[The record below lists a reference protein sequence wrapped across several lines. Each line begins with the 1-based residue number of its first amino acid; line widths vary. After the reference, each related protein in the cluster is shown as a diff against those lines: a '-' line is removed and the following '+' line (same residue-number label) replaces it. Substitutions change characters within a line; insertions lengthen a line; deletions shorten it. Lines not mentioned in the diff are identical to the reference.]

1 MSRLN
6 TNANIDNVDD
16 FYQRLTDLSLN
27 LKTEEVMVR
36 HAKLILLLSNH
47 IGDNQVLNEA
57 IDIVQDTKGD
67 KET

>member
-1 MSRLN
+1 MSKLN

-16 FYQRLTDLSLN
+16 FYQRITDLSLN
-27 LKTEEVMVR
+27 LKTEEIMVR

-57 IDIVQDTKGD
+57 IEIAQDTSRD
-67 KET
+67 EQT

>member
-57 IDIVQDTKGD
+57 IDIVRDT
-67 KET
+67 

>member
-1 MSRLN
+1 MSKLN

-16 FYQRLTDLSLN
+16 FYQRITDLSLN

-57 IDIVQDTKGD
+57 IEIAQDTSRD
-67 KET
+67 EQT

>member
-57 IDIVQDTKGD
+57 IDIVQDTKRD
-67 KET
+67 KES